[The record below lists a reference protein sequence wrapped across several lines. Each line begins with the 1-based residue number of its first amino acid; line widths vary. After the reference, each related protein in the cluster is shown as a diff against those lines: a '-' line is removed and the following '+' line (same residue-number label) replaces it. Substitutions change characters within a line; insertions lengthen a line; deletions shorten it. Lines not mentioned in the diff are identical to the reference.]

1 MESRPSTRAEKLV
14 GGIVE
19 GRRAA
24 EACARHAR
32 PAGIPRLALALLAL
46 SLLVLAPSAL
56 EAQFDSYEPPLIDV
70 EFYRISAD
78 IDLLGQSLES
88 LAEVRFVPRE
98 STNNVVFE
106 LHNSL
111 NVNGVLNEAGDSIPV
126 DRYRQ
131 NNTVRLT
138 FPDTL
143 PIDNAVTLTFHY
155 EGQLTGTENSPVE
168 GVSLAAIEPDRAYLL
183 YPGRWF
189 PVNGYAADRFSAEIN
204 ITVDEGY
211 QVIASG
217 VGTREEV
224 EGRIKHSYS
233 FSQNS
238 FPGSVAVVAEDA
250 VATDYDGVTGQF
262 YFKTAPD
269 GLAEQ
274 YGEALS
280 LMMSYYSETF
290 GSPYT
295 TNLTVVETGEFAPV
309 GYSAPGIIF
318 LSSFG
323 IGEEVNRSLLG
334 KEVAHQWWRVL
345 VSPGNRNHSWMDIG
359 LARYSAMLEVEEN
372 EGETQFNAM
381 VQDLHVD
388 ALTYDE
394 IPLTQ
399 AGRLPDFSNEYYSL
413 AGAKGAM
420 VAHMLRWTIG
430 NDAFFAALRQFLEKN
445 VWKSTVSADLEE
457 TAAAVG
463 GKSLQ
468 AFFIQ
473 WLENTGTPEFR
484 QEYTIFRLGGGKGF
498 RVMGKVTQDLDT
510 FSMPVELQIETE
522 GEPESKVIEV
532 QGTSSDYII
541 DTFGKP
547 RRVLLD
553 PNHRILRYD
562 EATHVQVAIRRGE
575 QLVHLGY
582 YADALQEYQKA
593 LDINRFS
600 SLAHY
605 RIGEAMF
612 RQNNYQTAANEF
624 RESLNG
630 DQEPKWTEVWSHISL
645 GQIFDITDQ
654 RERAVN
660 EYQLAIRTRD
670 DTQGALEEARKYLE
684 QPYKRPRRQERIY

>member
-1 MESRPSTRAEKLV
+1 MESRPSTRAEKLI
-14 GGIVE
+14 GGVVE

-46 SLLVLAPSAL
+46 SLLVLALPAL

-250 VATDYDGVTGQF
+250 VATDYDGVTAQF
-262 YFKTAPD
+262 YFKTASER
-269 GLAEQ
+269 LAEE

-280 LMMSYYSETF
+280 LMMGYYSETF

-295 TNLTVVETGEFAPV
+295 TNLTVVETGDLAPV

-334 KEVAHQWWRVL
+334 KEVGASMV
-345 VSPGNRNHSWMDIG
+345 
-359 LARYSAMLEVEEN
+359 ARA
-372 EGETQFNAM
+372 
-381 VQDLHVD
+381 
-388 ALTYDE
+388 
-394 IPLTQ
+394 
-399 AGRLPDFSNEYYSL
+399 RL
-413 AGAKGAM
+413 AG
-420 VAHMLRWTIG
+420 
-430 NDAFFAALRQFLEKN
+430 
-445 VWKSTVSADLEE
+445 
-457 TAAAVG
+457 
-463 GKSLQ
+463 
-468 AFFIQ
+468 
-473 WLENTGTPEFR
+473 
-484 QEYTIFRLGGGKGF
+484 
-498 RVMGKVTQDLDT
+498 
-510 FSMPVELQIETE
+510 
-522 GEPESKVIEV
+522 
-532 QGTSSDYII
+532 
-541 DTFGKP
+541 
-547 RRVLLD
+547 
-553 PNHRILRYD
+553 
-562 EATHVQVAIRRGE
+562 
-575 QLVHLGY
+575 
-582 YADALQEYQKA
+582 
-593 LDINRFS
+593 
-600 SLAHY
+600 
-605 RIGEAMF
+605 
-612 RQNNYQTAANEF
+612 
-624 RESLNG
+624 
-630 DQEPKWTEVWSHISL
+630 
-645 GQIFDITDQ
+645 
-654 RERAVN
+654 
-660 EYQLAIRTRD
+660 
-670 DTQGALEEARKYLE
+670 
-684 QPYKRPRRQERIY
+684 QPQP

>member
-1 MESRPSTRAEKLV
+1 M
-14 GGIVE
+14 
-19 GRRAA
+19 
-24 EACARHAR
+24 
-32 PAGIPRLALALLAL
+32 PRLALSLLAL
-46 SLLVLAPSAL
+46 SLLVLAPPAL
-56 EAQFDSYEPPLIDV
+56 EAQLDSYEPPLIDV

-111 NVNGVLNEAGDSIPV
+111 NVNGVLDEEGNSIPV

-250 VATDYDGVTGQF
+250 VETDYDGVTGQF
-262 YFKTAPD
+262 YFKTASE
-269 GLAEQ
+269 GLAEE

-318 LSSFG
+318 LSSSG

-420 VAHMLRWTIG
+420 VVHMLRWTIG
-430 NDAFFAALRQFLEKN
+430 DDAFFASLRQFIEQN
-445 VWKSTVSADLEE
+445 VWTSTVSADLEE
-457 TAAAVG
+457 TATSVS

-484 QEYTIFRLGGGKGF
+484 QEYTIFRLGAGKGF

-510 FSMPVELQIETE
+510 FSMPVELQVETE

-547 RRVLLD
+547 RKVVLD

-562 EATHVQVAIRRGE
+562 EKTHVQVAIRRGE

-654 RERAVN
+654 RERSVN

-684 QPYKRPRRQERIY
+684 QPYKRARRRERIY

>member
-1 MESRPSTRAEKLV
+1 MESRPSTRAEKLI
-14 GGIVE
+14 GGVVE

-46 SLLVLAPSAL
+46 SLLVLALPAL

-250 VATDYDGVTGQF
+250 VATDYDGVTAQF
-262 YFKTAPD
+262 YFKTASER
-269 GLAEQ
+269 LAEE

-280 LMMSYYSETF
+280 LMMGYYSETF

-295 TNLTVVETGEFAPV
+295 TNLTVVETGDLAPV

-430 NDAFFAALRQFLEKN
+430 HDAFFAALRQFLEKN

-457 TAAAVG
+457 TAAAVS

-484 QEYTIFRLGGGKGF
+484 QEYTIFRLGAGKGF

-547 RRVLLD
+547 RKVLLD

-684 QPYKRPRRQERIY
+684 QPYKRPRRRERVY

>member
-1 MESRPSTRAEKLV
+1 MESRPSTRAEKLI
-14 GGIVE
+14 GGVVE

-46 SLLVLAPSAL
+46 SLLVLALPAL

-250 VATDYDGVTGQF
+250 VATDYDGVTAQF
-262 YFKTAPD
+262 YFKTASE
-269 GLAEQ
+269 GLAEE

-280 LMMSYYSETF
+280 LMMGYYSETF

-295 TNLTVVETGEFAPV
+295 TNLTVVETGDLAPV

-430 NDAFFAALRQFLEKN
+430 NDAFFATLRQFLEKN

-484 QEYTIFRLGGGKGF
+484 QEYTIFRLGAGKGF

-547 RRVLLD
+547 RKVLLD

-684 QPYKRPRRQERIY
+684 QPFKRPRRRERIY

>member
-1 MESRPSTRAEKLV
+1 MDP
-14 GGIVE
+14 
-19 GRRAA
+19 
-24 EACARHAR
+24 
-32 PAGIPRLALALLAL
+32 
-46 SLLVLAPSAL
+46 
-56 EAQFDSYEPPLIDV
+56 YEPPLIDV

-88 LAEVRFVPRE
+88 LTAVRFVPRE
-98 STNNVVFE
+98 TTELVVFE
-106 LHNSL
+106 LHDSF
-111 NVNGVLNEAGDSIPV
+111 NVNGVLDEEGNSIPV

-131 NNTVRLT
+131 NNTIRLT
-138 FPDTL
+138 FREAL
-143 PIDNAVTLTFHY
+143 PVDKAVTLTFHY
-155 EGQLTGTENSPVE
+155 EGQLAGTENSPVE
-168 GVSLAAIEPDRAYLL
+168 GVSLAEIKPDRAYLL

-189 PVNGYAADRFSAEIN
+189 PVNGYAADRFSAEVN

-211 QVIASG
+211 HVITSG
-217 VGTREEV
+217 VGTREEI

-250 VATDYDGVTGQF
+250 VETEYDGVTAQF
-262 YFKTAPD
+262 YFKTAPE
-269 GLAEQ
+269 GLAEE
-274 YGEALS
+274 YGEAIS
-280 LMMSYYSETF
+280 LMMDYYSETF

-295 TNLTVVETGEFAPV
+295 TNLTVVETGELAPV

-318 LSSFG
+318 LSPYG
-323 IGEEVNRSLLG
+323 IGEEVNRTLLG
-334 KEVAHQWWRVL
+334 AEVAHQWWRVL
-345 VSPGNRNHSWMDIG
+345 VSPGNRNHSWLDVG
-359 LARYSAMLEVEEN
+359 LARYAALLEIEEN
-372 EGETQFNAM
+372 EGETQFNGM
-381 VQDLHVD
+381 VQELHVD

-394 IPLTQ
+394 IPLSQ
-399 AGRLPDFSNEYYSL
+399 AGRLADFSNEFHAL

-420 VAHMLRWTIG
+420 VSHMLRWAIG
-430 NDAFFAALRQFLEKN
+430 DDAFFATLRRFLEDN

-457 TAAAVG
+457 TAASVS

-510 FSMPVELQIETE
+510 FSMPIELQVETE
-522 GEPESKVIEV
+522 GEPESQVIDV
-532 QGTSSDYII
+532 QGTSSDYVI

-547 RRVLLD
+547 RKVVLD

-562 EATHVQVAIRRGE
+562 EKTHIQVAIRRGE
-575 QLVHLGY
+575 QLVELGY
-582 YADALQEYQKA
+582 YADSLEEYQKA
-593 LDINRFS
+593 LDINRYS

-605 RIGEAMF
+605 RIGEVMF
-612 RQNNYQTAANEF
+612 LQNNYQTAANEF

-630 DQEPKWTEVWSHISL
+630 DQEPQWTEVWSHISL
-645 GQIFDITDQ
+645 GKIFDITDQ

-670 DTQGALEEARKYLE
+670 GTQGALEEARKYLE
-684 QPYKRPRRQERIY
+684 QPYKRRRRRERIY

>member
-372 EGETQFNAM
+372 EGEIQFNAM